1 MPTPIPSQPHPPSNS
16 ASYYYNLNYALP
28 FEKVQQIAM
37 WRIEVD
43 RYRGG
48 MPVIDL
54 TEEEEEEEEGKG
66 EDYFKRKE
74 GLDVDVDAD
83 GEPDDRRYLYSEYTF
98 DPRPRTALRRMNY
111 DGVGMDLERE
121 MEMAMGMD
129 MDVEMYDEAAG
140 MGVDQADDDFDWDR
154 LTYVAEG
161 DKRVFELPHPDVNP
175 LVSNN
180 LPIQIRVLFPNAFWR
195 FEYSCFTTKRNVLT
209 EFLSS
214 VVPCSFPV
222 ASFVP
227 DSVFRHPETHP
238 HHLSVS
244 PSQMCTDKDLIEK
257 EYVRVII
264 QWNHFEEE
272 KYLASK
278 VLRKLPPPSPDHK
291 ASQWNNA
298 VDHKAQWHNAD
309 RAVKFCANATRYIE
323 LHARRHRLPIDFEAL
338 FFKWYRP
345 PAVYLYL
352 PDETCQW
359 DPETMYI
366 FEQVETVLLGNLAA
380 SGEPLPEWSYY
391 TPPPMQA
398 EYVQV

>member
-16 ASYYYNLNYALP
+16 TSYYYNLNYALP

-37 WRIEVD
+37 WRMEVD

-54 TEEEEEEEEGKG
+54 TEEEEEEEEEGKG
-66 EDYFKRKE
+66 EDYIKRKE
-74 GLDVDVDAD
+74 RLDVDADAD
-83 GEPDDRRYLYSEYTF
+83 GEPDDRRYLYSKYTF

-175 LVSNN
+175 L
-180 LPIQIRVLFPNAFWR
+180 
-195 FEYSCFTTKRNVLT
+195 
-209 EFLSS
+209 
-214 VVPCSFPV
+214 
-222 ASFVP
+222 
-227 DSVFRHPETHP
+227 
-238 HHLSVS
+238 
-244 PSQMCTDKDLIEK
+244 MCTDKDLIEK

-278 VLRKLPPPSPDHK
+278 LLRKLPPPSPDHK

-309 RAVKFCANATRYIE
+309 CAVKFCANATRYIE

-391 TPPPMQA
+391 TPPPIQA